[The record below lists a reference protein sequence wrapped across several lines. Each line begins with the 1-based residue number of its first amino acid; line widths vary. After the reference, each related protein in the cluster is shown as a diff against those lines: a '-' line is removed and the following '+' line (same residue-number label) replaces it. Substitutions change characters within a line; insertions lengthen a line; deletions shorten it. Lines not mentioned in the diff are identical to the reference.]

1 MVDNFSIGLT
11 HVLMAIALWRL
22 LYRDDLDREVS
33 PRLQWQQRRDAEYAE
48 QADYAET
55 DTRPDA

>member
-22 LYRDDLDREVS
+22 LYRDDLDRETS
-33 PRLQWQQRRDAEYAE
+33 PRLQWQQRRDSELAAEEDA
-48 QADYAET
+48 
-55 DTRPDA
+55 RPDA

>member
-1 MVDNFSIGLT
+1 MVDNFSIALT

-33 PRLQWQQRRDAEYAE
+33 PRMQWQQRQQAE
-48 QADYAET
+48 QAE
-55 DTRPDA
+55 RDAPSDA

>member
-11 HVLMAIALWRL
+11 HVLLGIALWRL

-33 PRLQWQQRRDAEYAE
+33 PRMLWQNRQDEEDKGDA
-48 QADYAET
+48 
-55 DTRPDA
+55 

>member
-11 HVLMAIALWRL
+11 HVLLGIALWRL

-33 PRLQWQQRRDAEYAE
+33 PRMLWQRRTDAEE
-48 QADYAET
+48 
-55 DTRPDA
+55 RGDA